1 MAKKKSKKKGK
12 SWKSTRDQ
20 SDVLDSKS
28 GGFDKNG
35 PTEHFGNKGNK

>member
-1 MAKKKSKKKGK
+1 MAKKGKGK

-20 SDVLDSKS
+20 SDTKEQK

-35 PTEHFGNKGNK
+35 PTEKFGNKGVKK